1 MIAPRLLLAAHGTES
16 GAGSRTLTAFRD
28 ALAAARPGLEVALCF
43 LDVARPS
50 LAEALAAAPDGK
62 PTVVVPLLLSTGY
75 HVQTDI
81 PAVVGGR
88 PHVLVTPHLGPDPL
102 VVEAVADRL
111 PASGART
118 VALVGVGSS
127 RPAAAAEL
135 RTAAALLARRLGLP
149 VTPLTLA
156 ADITDALRALPAPVA
171 VGAYLLAEGR
181 FSVRLAEQARTAG
194 AVAVS
199 PPLGAHPALVRL
211 VLSRY
216 DAAAR

>member
-16 GAGSRTLTAFRD
+16 GAGSRTLAAFRD
-28 ALAAARPGLEVALCF
+28 ALASARPTLDVSLCF

-50 LAEALAAAPDGK
+50 LADALDATRDA

-75 HVQTDI
+75 HVESDI
-81 PAVVGGR
+81 PAVVDGR
-88 PHVLVTPHLGPDPL
+88 PAVRVTAHLGPDPL
-102 VVEAVADRL
+102 VIEAVADRL
-111 PASGART
+111 PPSPAGT

-135 RTAAALLARRLGLP
+135 RTAAALLAERLALP
-149 VTPLTLA
+149 VTALTLA
-156 ADITDALRALPAPVA
+156 ADVTDALRALPGDVA
-171 VGAYLLAEGR
+171 VASYLLAEGR
-181 FSVRLAEQARTAG
+181 FSDRLAEQARAAG
-194 AVAVS
+194 AVAVA

-216 DAAAR
+216 DAAHR